1 MQNQKSYNNYPV
13 KEFLNKSLLI
23 NCITEN
29 NYYCMFQSP
38 FRKENEPSFKVDTE
52 KNLWF
57 DFGESCG
64 GTLIDFIIKYY
75 KCTYLQAIEKIKSL
89 KPNENDFFS
98 FHSQNSNH
106 KTTSN
111 IEIKHIQPL
120 QNKALIQYLSLRKI
134 PFHLAKNYISEVYYK
149 TTNKQYFAIAFKNN
163 SDGYELR
170 NGFKTPKFPDGFKGS
185 IHPKDITT
193 IGIKNSHAINIFE
206 GFMDYLTA
214 LQFFKTDKPNQTT
227 IILNSTTNIN
237 KTLSIIKQYKTVNLF
252 LDNDSTGTKAV
263 ETYQTAHPNIKN
275 RALEFYPKHK
285 DFNEFLT
292 KGI

>member
-1 MQNQKSYNNYPV
+1 MNTLQAKQIKIIDYLNTISVYPV
-13 KEFLNKSLLI
+13 RTYGDFYYYHAIYRNDSTPSLKVNINNNLWYDLGTGNGGNIIDLVCLIHNCNVTNGLNEISKQNIKSFS
-23 NCITEN
+23 
-29 NYYCMFQSP
+29 FQSS
-38 FRKENEPSFKVDTE
+38 KE
-52 KNLWF
+52 
-57 DFGESCG
+57 
-64 GTLIDFIIKYY
+64 I
-75 KCTYLQAIEKIKSL
+75 
-89 KPNENDFFS
+89 
-98 FHSQNSNH
+98 

-134 PFHLAKNYISEVYYK
+134 PFNLAKNYISEAYYK
-149 TTNKQYFAIAFKNN
+149 TGNKQYFALAFKNN
-163 SDGYELR
+163 SNGYELR
-170 NGFKTPKFPDGFKGS
+170 NKYFKGS
-185 IHPKDITT
+185 THPKDITT
-193 IGIKNSHAINIFE
+193 IEIKNSHSINIFE

-227 IILNSTTNIN
+227 IILNSTTNTN

-275 RALEFYPKHK
+275 RALEFYPTHK

-292 KGI
+292 FTK